1 LPQPGGGRS
10 SWDITVAGSVCVGE
24 EVSVGVGEDGEVEVR
39 EVNRRVQDGEAVHLV
54 EENVKTRRQAP
65 ARALGVE
72 VNVGLRDRREEDPR
86 PEDQTRATEKQRDGT
101 GARNVRR
108 KEAEQTR

>member
-1 LPQPGGGRS
+1 MS
-10 SWDITVAGSVCVGE
+10 SRNIAVAGSVCVGE

-54 EENVKTRRQAP
+54 EENLKSRRQAP

-72 VNVGLRDRREEDPR
+72 VNVGLRDRREDPR
-86 PEDQTRATEKQRDGT
+86 PEDQTRTTEKQRDGT
-101 GARNVRR
+101 GVMNVRR